1 LFTAIGDTG
10 EDYELAI
17 FTLMTR
23 QMKNPP
29 IIPALLLALLS
40 PALLQA
46 QPYPTTLDFRIDSRY
61 VNIPVESKAPRQR
74 VVFDAG
80 EGDSTVAVIRIAQG
94 QPDYWVFRDVSALR
108 GRTLTMRFASP
119 ASGIARIHQADRFPG
134 QDSLY
139 RETKRPQLHF
149 SPRRGWNNDP
159 NGLVWKDGEYHLFFQ
174 HNPYE
179 RDWENMHWGH
189 AVSRDLLHWEEL
201 PEALFP
207 DTLGTMFS
215 GSAVVDARNTSGWG
229 KDALVAV
236 YTAAG
241 RRMTQNVAYSLD
253 NGRTFTKYKGNPLLG
268 PDRDP
273 KVFWYE
279 PGQHWVMA
287 LYNEN
292 HIAIY
297 NSRDLKSWTYKSRVR
312 GFYECP
318 ELFELP
324 VDGNEKQRKW
334 VMYAASGT
342 YMIGSFDGAVFTPE
356 KGKYHYHT
364 GAMYAAQ
371 TFNHTPEGR
380 RIQIGWGR
388 IDAPGMPFTQLMLFP
403 QVLTLRTTAE
413 GVRLHANPI
422 PELERLHARHH
433 ALGGLSVAQANERL
447 KDVKSDLV
455 HAVMDIEID
464 RGLGL
469 ELFYQGNP
477 ILYYDGNYT
486 KFNGFPYESETPGA
500 FRFRIEMILDR
511 TSVEGYVDGGRLF
524 VAEALKAPKS
534 AAGLEL
540 KGDLK
545 IHRLDVY
552 ELKGVWDGKY

>member
-1 LFTAIGDTG
+1 MNPSIHRVFAIA
-10 EDYELAI
+10 LAVI
-17 FTLMTR
+17 V
-23 QMKNPP
+23 PSG
-29 IIPALLLALLS
+29 LA
-40 PALLQA
+40 A
-46 QPYPTTLDFRIDSRY
+46 QSTSLTFRIEQRY
-61 VNIPVESKAPRQR
+61 LNIPVESKVDRQR

-80 EGDSTVAVIRIAQG
+80 NGDSTAAVIRIAQG
-94 QPDYWVFRDVSALR
+94 KPDYWVYHELTHLK
-108 GRTLTMRFASP
+108 GKTLTLRFSKP
-119 ASGIARIHQADRFPG
+119 AAGIGQIHQADRFPG

-139 RETKRPQLHF
+139 REAKRPQVHF

-159 NGLVWKDGEYHLFFQ
+159 NGLVWKDGEYHMYFQ

-215 GSAVVDARNTSGWG
+215 GSAVVDSRNTAGWG
-229 KDALVAV
+229 KDALVAM

-241 RRMTQNVAYSLD
+241 KRMTQNVAYSLD
-253 NGRTFTKYKGNPLLG
+253 NGRTFTKYKGNPVLG

-273 KVFWYE
+273 KVFWHE
-279 PGQHWVMA
+279 PTRTWVMV

-292 HIAIY
+292 YVAIY
-297 NSRDLKSWTYKSRVR
+297 NSADLKQWEYRSRVK

-318 ELFELP
+318 EFFELP
-324 VDGNEKQRKW
+324 VDGNPTNRKW

-342 YMIGSFDGAVFTPE
+342 YMIGRFDGAVFTPE
-356 KGKYHYHT
+356 KGKYPYHT

-371 TFNHTPEGR
+371 TFNHSPDGR
-380 RIQIGWGR
+380 RIQVGWGR

-403 QVLTLRTTAE
+403 TVMSLRTTTE
-413 GVRLHANPI
+413 GVRLFCNPI
-422 PELERLHARHH
+422 PEIERLHARHH
-433 ALGGLSVAQANERL
+433 ALGGLSVSVVNERL
-447 KDVKSDLV
+447 KDVKTDLV
-455 HAVMDIEID
+455 HAVMDLEID

-477 ILYYDGNYT
+477 ILYFDGNYT
-486 KFNGFPYESETPGA
+486 RFNGFPYTSETPDG

-534 AAGLEL
+534 NAGLEL
-540 KGDLK
+540 RGDLK
-545 IHRLDVY
+545 VHRLDVY
-552 ELKGVWDGKY
+552 ELKGIWDGTY

>member
-1 LFTAIGDTG
+1 MPPSRYAI
-10 EDYELAI
+10 A
-17 FTLMTR
+17 FTLVATV
-23 QMKNPP
+23 P
-29 IIPALLLALLS
+29 ILLPAQTPS
-40 PALLQA
+40 PSL
-46 QPYPTTLDFRIDSRY
+46 TLRIDKRY
-61 VNIPVESKAPRQR
+61 LNIPVESKVARQR

-80 EGDSTVAVIRIAQG
+80 HGDSTAAVIRIAEG
-94 QPDYWVFRDVSALR
+94 RPDYWVYRDVSRLQ
-108 GRTLTMRFASP
+108 GKTLTLRFARRVP
-119 ASGIARIHQADRFPG
+119 GMEMIHQADRFPG

-139 RETKRPQLHF
+139 REARRPQLHF

-159 NGLVWKDGEYHLFFQ
+159 NGLVWHDGEYHMYFQ

-201 PEALFP
+201 PDALYP

-215 GSAVVDARNTSGWG
+215 GSAVVDSANTAGWG
-229 KDALVAV
+229 KDAIVAF
-236 YTAAG
+236 YTSAG
-241 RRMTQNVAYSLD
+241 KKMTQNVAYSLD
-253 NGRTFTKYKGNPLLG
+253 KGRTFTKYQGNPVLG

-273 KVFWYE
+273 KVFWHE
-279 PGQHWVMA
+279 PSRKWVMV

-297 NSRDLKSWTYKSRVR
+297 NSTDLKTWAYRSRVK

-324 VDGNEKQRKW
+324 VDGDPNRRKW

-364 GAMYAAQ
+364 GVMYAAQ
-371 TFNHTPEGR
+371 TFNHTPDGR
-380 RIQIGWGR
+380 RIQVGWGR
-388 IDAPGMPFTQLMLFP
+388 IDAPGMPFNQMMLFP
-403 QVLTLRTTAE
+403 AVMSLRTTSE
-413 GVRLHANPI
+413 GVRLFCNPI
-422 PELERLHARHH
+422 PEVERLHTRHH

-447 KDVKSDLV
+447 KDVKSGLV
-455 HAVMDIEID
+455 HAVMDLEID

-469 ELFYQGNP
+469 ELFFQGNP

-511 TSVEGYVDGGRLF
+511 TSVEGYVDGGKLF

-534 AAGLEL
+534 DRGLEL
-540 KGDLK
+540 RGDLK
-545 IHRLDVY
+545 VHRLDVY
-552 ELKGVWDGKY
+552 EMKGVWKATY

>member
-1 LFTAIGDTG
+1 MHPSGHI
-10 EDYELAI
+10 
-17 FTLMTR
+17 
-23 QMKNPP
+23 
-29 IIPALLLALLS
+29 LALTLAALIPS
-40 PALLQA
+40 LLPAQQSAPSL
-46 QPYPTTLDFRIDSRY
+46 TLRIEKRY
-61 VNIPVESKAPRQR
+61 LNLPVESKVDRQR

-80 EGDSTVAVIRIAQG
+80 DGDSTAAVIRIAQG
-94 QPDYWVFRDVSALR
+94 KPDYWVYRDLTHLK
-108 GRTLTMRFASP
+108 GQTLTLRFTKP
-119 ASGIARIHQADRFPG
+119 AAGIGQIHQADRFPG

-139 RETKRPQLHF
+139 REAKRPQVHF

-159 NGLVWKDGEYHLFFQ
+159 NGLVWKDGEYHMYFQ

-189 AVSRDLLHWEEL
+189 AISRDLLHWEEL

-215 GSAVVDARNTSGWG
+215 GSAVVDSRNTAGWG
-229 KDALVAV
+229 KDALVAI

-253 NGRTFTKYKGNPLLG
+253 NGRTFTKYKGNPVLG

-273 KVFWYE
+273 KVFWHE
-279 PGQHWVMA
+279 PTRTWVMV

-292 HIAIY
+292 YVAIY
-297 NSRDLKSWTYKSRVR
+297 NSTDLKQWAYKSRVK

-324 VDGNEKQRKW
+324 VDGNPANRKW

-342 YMIGSFDGAVFTPE
+342 YMIGRFDGAVFTPE
-356 KGKYHYHT
+356 KGKYPYQT
-364 GAMYAAQ
+364 GVMYAAQ
-371 TFNHTPEGR
+371 TFNHTPDGR

-403 QVLTLRTTAE
+403 TVMSLRTTTE
-413 GVRLHANPI
+413 GVRLFCNPI
-422 PELERLHARHH
+422 PEIERLHTRHH
-433 ALGGLSVAQANERL
+433 ALSGLGVAQANERL
-447 KDVKSDLV
+447 KDVKTDLV
-455 HAVMDIEID
+455 HAVMDLEID

-469 ELFYQGNP
+469 ELFFQGNP

-486 KFNGFPYESETPGA
+486 KFNGFPYASETPDG

-511 TSVEGYVDGGRLF
+511 TSVEGYVDGGRLL

-534 AAGLEL
+534 NAGLEL
-540 KGDLK
+540 RGDLK
-545 IHRLDVY
+545 VHRLDVY
-552 ELKGVWDGKY
+552 ELKGIWDGVY

>member
-1 LFTAIGDTG
+1 MPPSRYAI
-10 EDYELAI
+10 A
-17 FTLMTR
+17 FTLVATV
-23 QMKNPP
+23 P
-29 IIPALLLALLS
+29 ILLPAQTPS
-40 PALLQA
+40 PSL
-46 QPYPTTLDFRIDSRY
+46 TLRIDKRY
-61 VNIPVESKAPRQR
+61 LNIPVESKVARQR

-80 EGDSTVAVIRIAQG
+80 AGDSTAAVIRIAEG
-94 QPDYWVFRDVSALR
+94 RPDYWVYRDVSRLQ
-108 GRTLTMRFASP
+108 GKTLTLRFARRVP
-119 ASGIARIHQADRFPG
+119 GMEMIHQADRFPG

-139 RETKRPQLHF
+139 REARRPQLHF

-159 NGLVWKDGEYHLFFQ
+159 NGLVWHDGEYHMYFQ

-201 PEALFP
+201 PDALYP

-215 GSAVVDARNTSGWG
+215 GSAVVDSANTAGWG
-229 KDALVAV
+229 KDAIVAF
-236 YTAAG
+236 YTSAG
-241 RRMTQNVAYSLD
+241 KKMTQNVAYSLD
-253 NGRTFTKYKGNPLLG
+253 KGRTFTKYQGNPVLG

-273 KVFWYE
+273 KVFWHE
-279 PGQHWVMA
+279 PSRKWVMV

-297 NSRDLKSWTYKSRVR
+297 NSTDLKTWAYRSRVK

-324 VDGNEKQRKW
+324 VDGDPNRRKW

-364 GAMYAAQ
+364 GVMYAAQ
-371 TFNHTPEGR
+371 TFNHTPDGR
-380 RIQIGWGR
+380 RIQVGWGR
-388 IDAPGMPFTQLMLFP
+388 IDAPGMPFNQMMLFP
-403 QVLTLRTTAE
+403 AVMSLRTTSE
-413 GVRLHANPI
+413 GVRLFCNPI
-422 PELERLHARHH
+422 PEVERLHTRHH

-447 KDVKSDLV
+447 KDVKSGLV
-455 HAVMDIEID
+455 HAVMDLEID

-469 ELFYQGNP
+469 ELFFQGNP

-511 TSVEGYVDGGRLF
+511 TSVEGYVDGGKLF

-534 AAGLEL
+534 DRGLEL
-540 KGDLK
+540 RGDLK
-545 IHRLDVY
+545 VHRLDVY
-552 ELKGVWDGKY
+552 EMKGVWKATY